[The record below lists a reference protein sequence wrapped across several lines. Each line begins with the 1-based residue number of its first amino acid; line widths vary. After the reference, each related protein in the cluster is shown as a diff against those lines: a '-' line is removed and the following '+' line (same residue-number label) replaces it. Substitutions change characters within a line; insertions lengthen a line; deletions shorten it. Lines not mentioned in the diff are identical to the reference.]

1 MGSSEWTTSFKA
13 STTLREGFRKE
24 LADELQRLKDSNAA
38 QLKQLEDELVSRI
51 ALLEKDTYIR
61 SDFRFQFNQALAAD
75 ADERYGDARYS
86 YRLALSVYKSGQAR
100 DLFKKTAAERTLANL
115 FYSFEEED
123 GVSYVANA
131 KEELAREVYNGLEDE
146 LARTAL
152 QHTWL
157 APLSETEKR
166 ARPPHC
172 RRHQPPSHQ
181 RHRNRPSLRPTR
193 LNPRS
198 RSRARTN
205 DRADSAPPPPGKSLA
220 SESCNAVREAAGGRS
235 TLNLTTEGAA
245 PFAFSKGADF
255 AGCHCLLKPVASDE
269 RERRAGLKP
278 GLYKIMEEDYRFAP
292 KASRRPSQSFTTN
305 SRQCHAMLP
314 SPRANATPWAAYSA

>member
-1 MGSSEWTTSFKA
+1 MDALESQLKEAQAKADRAAMEKDYIERIQKEVNAYYEKAFATQIIVITIIGLIVGLIGKFGVDHIVQSKLTEA

-61 SDFRFQFNQALAAD
+61 SDFQFQFNQALAAD

-100 DLFKKTAAERTLANL
+100 DLFKKNAAERTLANL

-166 ARPPHC
+166 ARPP
-172 RRHQPPSHQ
+172 
-181 RHRNRPSLRPTR
+181 T
-193 LNPRS
+193 
-198 RSRARTN
+198 
-205 DRADSAPPPPGKSLA
+205 
-220 SESCNAVREAAGGRS
+220 AGD
-235 TLNLTTEGAA
+235 T
-245 PFAFSKGADF
+245 
-255 AGCHCLLKPVASDE
+255 
-269 RERRAGLKP
+269 
-278 GLYKIMEEDYRFAP
+278 
-292 KASRRPSQSFTTN
+292 SRRPTN
-305 SRQCHAMLP
+305 DAEIARAYARQDSTREAGEGREQITEPTALRRHRE
-314 SPRANATPWAAYSA
+314 RALRPKAATPCGRQPAGGAPST